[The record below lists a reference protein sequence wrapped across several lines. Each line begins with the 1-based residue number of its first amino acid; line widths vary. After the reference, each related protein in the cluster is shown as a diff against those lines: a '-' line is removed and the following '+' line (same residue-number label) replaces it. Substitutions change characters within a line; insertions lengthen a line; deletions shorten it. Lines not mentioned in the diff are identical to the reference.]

1 MLLNIKIQII
11 RITESGSGQNYR
23 IRHCAKNNLNLC
35 RKTEPGCSRCNS
47 TSAYS
52 ICLVSKPDIRVREQ
66 KSSSPAV
73 TGSVFMRIFC
83 SDNTHLQSFF
93 PFYTRS
99 YFSKGKK
106 ILKLFGPKKYF
117 VRSGQKW
124 TEYEAHQK
132 NRITVLFL
140 FHKWQDND

>member
-47 TSAYS
+47 TSTYS
-52 ICLVSKPDIRVREQ
+52 ICLVSEPDIRVCEQ

-83 SDNTHLQSFF
+83 SDNTHLQRFF
-93 PFYTRS
+93 PFYTRF

-106 ILKLFGPKKYF
+106 ILKIFGPQKIF
-117 VRSGQKW
+117 CQIRSKMD
-124 TEYEAHQK
+124 
-132 NRITVLFL
+132 RI
-140 FHKWQDND
+140 

>member
-1 MLLNIKIQII
+1 MLLNIKIEII
-11 RITESGSGQNYR
+11 RITGSGSRQNYR

-47 TSAYS
+47 TSTYS
-52 ICLVSKPDIRVREQ
+52 ICLASKPDIRVCEQ

-83 SDNTHLQSFF
+83 SDNTHLQFFF
-93 PFYTRS
+93 PFTPGLIFQKERKYWN
-99 YFSKGKK
+99 F
-106 ILKLFGPKKYF
+106 LDPNKYF

-124 TEYEAHQK
+124 IEYEAHQK
-132 NRITVLFL
+132 NSITFLFL
-140 FHKWQDND
+140 FYKWQYNN

>member
-1 MLLNIKIQII
+1 MLLNIKIEII
-11 RITESGSGQNYR
+11 RITGSGSGQNYR

-83 SDNTHLQSFF
+83 SDNTHAQFCPLLHQVLFF
-93 PFYTRS
+93 KRKENIETFWTQKIFCQIRS
-99 YFSKGKK
+99 
-106 ILKLFGPKKYF
+106 KLDRIWSTPKK
-117 VRSGQKW
+117 
-124 TEYEAHQK
+124 
-132 NRITVLFL
+132 
-140 FHKWQDND
+140 